1 MKMKRSFLA
10 LALLASAVPVAAQ
23 KVEVAEGDWSSMPM
37 MRFVDLQSITPEA
50 VVSIQRLV
58 TSGECEIAGVS
69 KRQVDMT
76 VPFLVRFSPNGAV
89 EHVVLRKIG
98 CPKAEGI
105 LAGAVLGLLKAG
117 TFKPTGENKTG
128 WYRSELSFASS

>member
-1 MKMKRSFLA
+1 MKRSFLA
-10 LALLASAVPVAAQ
+10 LALSVLAVPAAAQ
-23 KVEVAEGDWSSMPM
+23 KVEVAEGDWSGMPI
-37 MRFVDLQSITPEA
+37 MRFVDLQTITPEA

-58 TSGECEIAGVS
+58 TSGECQIPGVS
-69 KRQVDMT
+69 KRSVDMT

-89 EHVVLRKIG
+89 EHVVLRKLG

-105 LAGAVLGLLKAG
+105 LAGAVLGLLRAG
-117 TFKPTGENKTG
+117 TFKPTGENNTG